1 MRADSGATRS
11 PWMSVPPIPSL
22 PRLDTDAQ
30 CDVCV
35 IGAGIAGLT
44 TAYLLSTEGRKVLV
58 LDDGPVAGGES
69 SRTTAHLSFVLD
81 DRFHRMM
88 QLHGTRGL
96 KLAAASH
103 AAAVSRIET
112 IVAVEQIDCGFER
125 LDGYLFVPPGDPFD
139 ELEREIEAARDA
151 GVEVEWA
158 DRAPIPG
165 IHTGRCL
172 RFPNQ
177 GQFHPLRYLSGLARA
192 INRRGGRI
200 HGDTHVAEVSD
211 ERPVHIHTREG
222 REIVAQDVVVA
233 TNSPINTR
241 FKFHTKQAPYR
252 TYVLAARMDPH
263 TAPRAL
269 LWDTQNPYH
278 YVRHCFDTQR
288 EEDLLIV
295 GGEDHKTGQED
306 DAEERWDRLEAWAR
320 ERFPDMEDVTY
331 RWSGQVLE
339 TMDGLAHIGR
349 DRDGVYVATGD
360 SGMGMTH
367 GTIAGMLLDDLIVG
381 RENLWARL
389 YDPGRVP
396 VRAIGAFAKENLNVV
411 AQYAD
416 YLGKSDVDS
425 FDEIAPG
432 TGAVVREGLKRV
444 AAYRDDTGA
453 LHLRSAVCTHLGC
466 VVAWNHAERTWD
478 CPCHGSRF
486 DPYGRVLNGPA
497 VQALEAIEGRERERD
512 LERDERHREKRR
524 EEPPPAPP
532 YAPAPPDG
540 PRPSASP

>member
-1 MRADSGATRS
+1 
-11 PWMSVPPIPSL
+11 MSVPPIPSL
-22 PRLDTDAQ
+22 PRLDTSAR

-44 TAYLLSTEGRKVLV
+44 TAYLLTTEGKSVLV

-81 DRFHRMM
+81 DRFHWMK
-88 QLHGTRGL
+88 QLHGARGL
-96 KLAAASH
+96 RLAAASH

-112 IVAVEQIDCGFER
+112 IVAVEQMDCGFER
-125 LDGYLFVPPGDPFD
+125 LDGYLFVPPGDPLD
-139 ELEREIEAARDA
+139 ELEREIDAAREA
-151 GVEVEWA
+151 GVDVEWA
-158 DRAPIPG
+158 DRAPMPG
-165 IHTGRCL
+165 LHSGRCL

-200 HGDTHVAEVSD
+200 HGDTHVTEVSE
-211 ERPVHIHTREG
+211 ERPIRVKTREG
-222 REIVAQDVVVA
+222 HEIVADDVVVA

-252 TYVLAARMDPH
+252 TYVLAARMSPG

-269 LWDTQNPYH
+269 LWDTQHPYH
-278 YVRHCFDTQR
+278 YVRHCFDMKR
-288 EEDLLIV
+288 DDDLLIV
-295 GGEDHKTGQED
+295 GGEDHKTGQKD
-306 DAEERWDRLEAWAR
+306 DAEERWERLEAWAR
-320 ERFPDMEDVTY
+320 ERFPEMEDVVY

-381 RENLWARL
+381 RGNLWARL

-396 VRAIGAFAKENLNVV
+396 VRAIGEFAKENLNVA
-411 AQYAD
+411 AQYAE
-416 YLGKSDVDS
+416 YLTRGDVDTL
-425 FDEIAPG
+425 DEIAPG
-432 TGAVVREGLKRV
+432 TGAVMREGLKRI
-444 AAYRDDTGA
+444 AAYRDDMGA
-453 LHLRSAVCTHLGC
+453 VHLRSAVCTHLGC

-497 VQALEAIEGRERERD
+497 VHALETVDERVMERELDR
-512 LERDERHREKRR
+512 EERHREERR
-524 EEPPPAPP
+524 EEEPPPAPP

-540 PRPSASP
+540 PHPSAPP